1 MSNFNHYIN
10 CSIINPQTL
19 SQMFKVRLF
28 LCAVAAL
35 YFTTSN
41 ANAQAKLV
49 EKVTRKPGQLT
60 IPYEKYVLPNGLTV
74 IVHEDHSD
82 PLVHVDVTYHVGS
95 AREQIGKSGFAHFF
109 EHMMFQGSDN
119 VADEELIKIISEG
132 GGTNNGSTNRDRTN
146 YYETVPSNQ
155 LEKMLWLEADR
166 MGFLLDAVT
175 QQKFEI
181 QRATV
186 KNERGQSYDNRQYGL
201 MSEKTSAALYPYGHP
216 YSWMTIGYLED
227 LNKGNVND
235 LKNFFLRWYGPNNA
249 VLTVGGDVKPLQVV
263 KLAEKYFG
271 TIKRGPAVSMMKLP
285 APVLTADRYV
295 SYEDNVRFPR
305 LMMTFPTVPRFHP
318 DEVPL
323 DMLAAILGQGKNS
336 ILYKNLVK
344 NQKSLLASAN
354 HPCTELAGEFYI
366 DVVPS
371 PGNTL
376 ADMEKIVRDSFDE
389 FEKTGISD
397 EAAQRV
403 IATQEAQMINQLAS
417 VDSKVSS
424 LASYQTF
431 TGNANYYPKD
441 LKRYQT
447 VSKADVMR
455 VFNTYIK
462 GKHAVILSVYP
473 KGKPEEVAHADNYKV
488 DASNYKAPKDEY
500 SGLKYVKAKD
510 SFNRKMQ
517 PAAGPNPIVKLPAFW
532 QSKTAN
538 GITVIGA
545 KSDEIPSVTMLFSTK
560 GGHLMEPAAKAG
572 LASLTSQML
581 NEASERYTAEEL
593 SNQLGKLG
601 SSISFS
607 SNASRAYVSVY
618 SFTRNIDATLAL
630 LEERLLHPRFDKD
643 DFDRLKKQRLEQ
655 LKNQQTDASALAQT
669 AFLKALY
676 GEGNFMGISSSGTV
690 ESVSAITLDDVKN
703 YYKANYSPMAT
714 NLVVVGD
721 IDQAAITPKLSFLK
735 KWQGADL
742 TLPKVPAGR
751 PVTTTQLFLVNK
763 DKAPQS
769 EIRIG
774 YVALPFDATGDFY
787 KANLMNY
794 VLGEAFNSR
803 LNLKLREEKGYTYG
817 AGSGFNGSEATGYF
831 VASAGVRANVTD
843 SAVYEFM
850 TDIRR
855 FREQGIT
862 DHELSFVKSA
872 IGQSKALKYETALQ
886 KAYFLDDIARYK
898 LDPNFINKQ
907 NEILKNITK
916 AEINALAK
924 KYLPIENMVIVVVG
938 DKASIKPG
946 IEKLGYP
953 ITELN
958 IDGSPV
964 K

>member
-1 MSNFNHYIN
+1 M
-10 CSIINPQTL
+10 
-19 SQMFKVRLF
+19 
-28 LCAVAAL
+28 
-35 YFTTSN
+35 
-41 ANAQAKLV
+41 
-49 EKVTRKPGQLT
+49 
-60 IPYEKYVLPNGLTV
+60 
-74 IVHEDHSD
+74 
-82 PLVHVDVTYHVGS
+82 
-95 AREQIGKSGFAHFF
+95 
-109 EHMMFQGSDN
+109 
-119 VADEELIKIISEG
+119 
-132 GGTNNGSTNRDRTN
+132 
-146 YYETVPSNQ
+146 
-155 LEKMLWLEADR
+155 
-166 MGFLLDAVT
+166 
-175 QQKFEI
+175 
-181 QRATV
+181 
-186 KNERGQSYDNRQYGL
+186 
-201 MSEKTSAALYPYGHP
+201 
-216 YSWMTIGYLED
+216 
-227 LNKGNVND
+227 
-235 LKNFFLRWYGPNNA
+235 
-249 VLTVGGDVKPLQVV
+249 
-263 KLAEKYFG
+263 
-271 TIKRGPAVSMMKLP
+271 
-285 APVLTADRYV
+285 
-295 SYEDNVRFPR
+295 
-305 LMMTFPTVPRFHP
+305 
-318 DEVPL
+318 
-323 DMLAAILGQGKNS
+323 
-336 ILYKNLVK
+336 
-344 NQKSLLASAN
+344 
-354 HPCTELAGEFYI
+354 
-366 DVVPS
+366 
-371 PGNTL
+371 

-424 LASYQTF
+424 LSSYQTF

-510 SFNRKMQ
+510 SFNRKKQ
-517 PAAGPNPIVKLPAFW
+517 PAAGPNPVVKLPAFW

-946 IEKLGYP
+946 LEKLGYP

>member
-1 MSNFNHYIN
+1 
-10 CSIINPQTL
+10 
-19 SQMFKVRLF
+19 MFRTRHF
-28 LCAVAAL
+28 LCCIAAL
-35 YFTTSN
+35 CITTFS
-41 ANAQAKLV
+41 AHAQARLV
-49 EKVTRKPGQLT
+49 EKVTRKPGQLI

-119 VADEELIKIISEG
+119 VADEELIKIVSEG
-132 GGTNNGSTNRDRTN
+132 GGTNNGTTNRDRTN
-146 YYETVPSNQ
+146 YFETVPNNQ

-201 MSEKTSAALYPYGHP
+201 MYEKTSAALYPYGHP

-249 VLTVGGDVKPLQVV
+249 VLTVGGDVKPAQVV

-271 TIKRGPAVSMMKLP
+271 PIKRGPAVSTMKLP

-305 LMMTFPTVPRFHP
+305 LLMTFPTVPAYHP

-323 DMLAAILGQGKNS
+323 DVLAEILGQGKNS
-336 ILYKNLVK
+336 ILYKNLTK
-344 NQKSLLASAN
+344 PQKSLLANAS
-354 HPCTELAGEFYI
+354 HPCAELAGEFSI

-371 PGNTL
+371 PGHSL
-376 ADMEKIVRDSFDE
+376 AEMEKIVRDAFDE
-389 FEKTGISD
+389 FEKTGVSD
-397 EAAQRV
+397 EVAKRI
-403 IATQEAQMINQLAS
+403 IATRQAQIVNQLAS
-417 VDSKVSS
+417 VSGKVSN
-424 LASYQTF
+424 LASYLTL

-441 LKRYQT
+441 LKRYQSVT
-447 VSKADVMR
+447 KADVMR

-510 SFNRKMQ
+510 NFNRKKQ
-517 PAAGPNPIVKLPAFW
+517 PAAGPNPVVKLPVFW

-538 GITVIGA
+538 GITIMGA
-545 KSDEIPSVTMLFSTK
+545 KSDEIPAVTLLLSTK
-560 GGHLMEPAAKAG
+560 GGHLLEPVGKAG
-572 LASLTSQML
+572 IASLTAQML
-581 NEASERYTAEEL
+581 GEASEHYTAEEL
-593 SNQLGKLG
+593 STRLGMLG

-618 SFTRNIDATLAL
+618 SFTKNLDPTLAL
-630 LEERLLHPRFDKD
+630 LEERLFHPRFDKD

-655 LKNQQTDASALAQT
+655 IKNQQTDASALSQV

-676 GEGNFMGISSSGTV
+676 GEGNFMGISPTGTV
-690 ESVSAITLDDVKN
+690 ESVSAITLDDVKA

-742 TLPKVPAGR
+742 SLPKIPAGR
-751 PVTTTQLFLVNK
+751 AVPQTQIFLVNK

-769 EIRIG
+769 EIRLG
-774 YVALPFDATGDFY
+774 YLALPYDATGDYY
-787 KANLMNY
+787 KAGLMNY

-817 AGSGFNGSEATGYF
+817 AGSYFTGSEVLGYF
-831 VASAGVRANVTD
+831 IATAGVRANVTD

-850 TDIRR
+850 SDIRL

-862 DHELSFVKSA
+862 DQELAFVKSA

-898 LDPNFINKQ
+898 LDPDFITKQ

-946 IEKLGYP
+946 LEKLGYP
-953 ITELN
+953 ITEL
-958 IDGSPV
+958 DMEGRPV

>member
-1 MSNFNHYIN
+1 
-10 CSIINPQTL
+10 
-19 SQMFKVRLF
+19 MFKKRLF
-28 LCAVAAL
+28 LCGVAAL
-35 YFTTSN
+35 YFTAYN

-132 GGTNNGSTNRDRTN
+132 GGTNNGSTTQDRTN
-146 YYETVPSNQ
+146 YFETVPSNQ

-175 QQKFEI
+175 QKKFEI

-271 TIKRGPAVSMMKLP
+271 PIKRGPAVSMMKLP
-285 APVLTADRYV
+285 EPVLTADRYV

-305 LMMTFPTVPRFHP
+305 LLMTFPTVPRFHP

-344 NQKSLLASAN
+344 NQKSLLANAS
-354 HPCTELAGEFYI
+354 HPCSELAGEFHI

-371 PGNTL
+371 PGQTL
-376 ADMEKIVRDSFDE
+376 SGMEQIIRDSFDE

-417 VDSKVSS
+417 VSSKVSS
-424 LASYQTF
+424 LAGYQTF

-447 VSKADVMR
+447 VTKADIMR

-488 DASNYKAPKDEY
+488 DASNYTTPKDEY

-510 SFNRKMQ
+510 TFNRKKQ
-517 PAAGPNPIVKLPAFW
+517 PAAGPNPVVKLPPFW

-545 KSDEIPSVTMLFSTK
+545 KSDEIPSVTLLISTK
-560 GGHLMEPAAKAG
+560 GGHLLEPTNKAG
-572 LASLTSQML
+572 LASLTAQML

-593 SNQLGKLG
+593 SNSLGKLG

-607 SNASRAYVSVY
+607 SNNSRAYVSVY
-618 SFTRNIDATLAL
+618 SFTRNLDATLAL

-655 LKNQQTDASALAQT
+655 IKNQQTDASALAQV
-669 AFLKALY
+669 AYFKALY
-676 GEGNFMGISSSGTV
+676 GEGNFMGITSTGTV
-690 ESVSAITLDDVKN
+690 ESVSAITIDDVKA

-721 IDQAAITPKLSFLK
+721 IDQASITPKLSFLK
-735 KWQGADL
+735 KWQGAEL

-751 PVTTTQLFLVNK
+751 IVTQTQIFLVNK

-817 AGSGFNGSEATGYF
+817 AGSYFTGSEPTGYF
-831 VASAGVRANVTD
+831 IASAGVRANVTD

-855 FREQGIT
+855 FRDEGIT
-862 DHELSFVKSA
+862 DSELTFVKSA

-886 KAYFLDDIARYK
+886 KAYFLDDMARYK
-898 LDPNFINKQ
+898 LDPNYITKQ

-916 AEINALAK
+916 VEINALAK
-924 KYLPIENMVIVVVG
+924 KYLPIEKMVIVVVG

-946 IEKLGYP
+946 LEKLGYP
-953 ITELN
+953 ITEL
-958 IDGSPV
+958 DQEGLPV

>member
-1 MSNFNHYIN
+1 MSKIRLLLCCIAPLYLG
-10 CSIINPQTL
+10 TL
-19 SQMFKVRLF
+19 DCQ
-28 LCAVAAL
+28 
-35 YFTTSN
+35 
-41 ANAQAKLV
+41 AQAKLV
-49 EKVTRKPGQLT
+49 EKVTRKPGELT

-119 VADEELIKIISEG
+119 VADEELFKIISEA

-146 YYETVPSNQ
+146 YYETVPNNQ

-186 KNERGQSYDNRQYGL
+186 KNERGQNYDNRPYGL
-201 MSEKTSAALYPYGHP
+201 MGEKTSAALYPYGHP

-249 VLTVGGDVKPLQVV
+249 VLTVGGDVKPAQVV

-271 TIKRGPAVSMMKLP
+271 PIKRGPAVSTMKLP
-285 APVLTADRYV
+285 APVLTADRYI

-305 LMMTFPTVPRFHP
+305 LMMTFPTVPAYHP

-323 DMLAAILGQGKNS
+323 DMLAEILGQGQNS
-336 ILYKNLVK
+336 ILYKNLIK
-344 NQKSLLASAN
+344 NQKSLSATAS
-354 HPCTELAGEFYI
+354 HPCTELAGEFSI
-366 DVVPS
+366 GVVPA
-371 PGNTL
+371 PGQTL
-376 ADMEKIVRDSFDE
+376 ADMEKIVRAAFDE
-389 FEKTGISD
+389 FEKTGVSD
-397 EAAQRV
+397 EVAKRI
-403 IATQEAQMINQLAS
+403 IATQQARMINQLAS
-417 VDSKVSS
+417 VSGKVSN
-424 LASYQTF
+424 LANYQTL

-447 VSKADVMR
+447 VNKADVMR
-455 VFNTYIK
+455 VFNQYIK

-473 KGKPEEVAHADNYKV
+473 KGKPEEVAHADNFKI
-488 DASNYKAPKDEY
+488 DASNYKEPKDEY

-510 SFNRKMQ
+510 SFNRKKQ
-517 PAAGPNPIVKLPAFW
+517 PGSGPNPVVKLPAIW
-532 QSKTAN
+532 KDKTTN

-545 KSDEIPSVTMLFSTK
+545 KSDEIPAVTMLFSTK
-560 GGHLMEPAAKAG
+560 GGHVLEPVAKSG
-572 LASLTSQML
+572 IASLTAQML

-593 SNQLGKLG
+593 STRLGLLG
-601 SSISFS
+601 STISFS
-607 SNASRAYVSVY
+607 SNATRAYVSVY

-630 LEERLLHPRFDKD
+630 LEERLLHPRFDQA

-655 LKNQQTDASALAQT
+655 IKNQQTDASALANI
-669 AFLKALY
+669 AFAKTLY
-676 GEGNFMGISSSGTV
+676 GDGNIMAVPSVGTV
-690 ESVSAITLDDVKN
+690 ASVSSITLDDVKN
-703 YYKANYSPMAT
+703 YYKANYSPEAT

-721 IDQAAITPKLSFLK
+721 MSQAAITAKLGFLK
-735 KWQGADL
+735 KWQGSDI
-742 TLPKVPAGR
+742 TLPKIAAGTA
-751 PVTTTQLFLVNK
+751 VSKTQLFLVNK

-774 YVALPFDATGDFY
+774 YLALPFDATGDYY

-794 VLGEAFNSR
+794 ILGGAFNSR
-803 LNLKLREEKGYTYG
+803 LNLKLREDKGYTYG
-817 AGSGFNGSEATGYF
+817 AGSYFTGTEKTGQFIAY
-831 VASAGVRANVTD
+831 AGVRGNVTD
-843 SAVYEFM
+843 SSVYEFM
-850 TDIRR
+850 TELRR
-855 FREQGIT
+855 FRDQGIT
-862 DHELSFVKSA
+862 DQELSFVKNA
-872 IGQSKALKYETALQ
+872 IGQTKALDYETALQ

-898 LDPNFINKQ
+898 LDTDYTKTQ
-907 NEILKNITK
+907 DEILKNITK
-916 AEINALAK
+916 AEVNALAK

-946 IEKLGYP
+946 LEKLGYP
-953 ITELN
+953 ITELDMEGN
-958 IDGSPV
+958 PV